1 MAEEDQ
7 FQPKAMQVH
16 HPTTDLMN
24 TKCVHLLLIKR
35 ISFLNKTTKATS
47 YGVAFYFDI
56 PQRDCLT
63 AVLLPTNRNAF
74 KR

>member
-16 HPTTDLMN
+16 HPTTDITN

-63 AVLLPTNRNAF
+63 AVLLPINRNAF

>member
-16 HPTTDLMN
+16 HPTTDFMN

-35 ISFLNKTTKATS
+35 ISFLDKTTKATS

-56 PQRDCLT
+56 PSKRS
-63 AVLLPTNRNAF
+63 PNRSAF
-74 KR
+74 TYQPQCF